1 MSKMSPDKIYEAL
14 SAVTIPQKEY
24 LQLHLSA
31 LPIVTGSI
39 GVKGRIYLW
48 AVRYF
53 HAVNEN
59 RALLLSIGFVIL
71 SLNKKLE

>member
-31 LPIVTGSI
+31 LPI
-39 GVKGRIYLW
+39 VKGRIYLW